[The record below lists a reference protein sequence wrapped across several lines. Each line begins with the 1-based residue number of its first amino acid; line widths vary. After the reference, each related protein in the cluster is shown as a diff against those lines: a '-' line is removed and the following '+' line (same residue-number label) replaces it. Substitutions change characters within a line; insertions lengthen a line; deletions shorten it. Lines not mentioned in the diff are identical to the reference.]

1 MYFQLSGKVEEPI
14 GLLFKLCC
22 SLQTTVLLLKGDQEK
37 QHRNAEMQPLGVKKY
52 RSQQKSTSKIK
63 VPGNLGRIQLSVQDA
78 YEGVQYL
85 RNDKVKCHQDIDTA
99 LNQHRDKWNT
109 SSLIYIISSFLLI
122 PRLRP
127 N

>member
-37 QHRNAEMQPLGVKKY
+37 QHCNAEMQPLGVKKY

-109 SSLIYIISSFLLI
+109 SSLIYIIFSFLLI